1 MNIEAY
7 RQRFHA
13 AARGKDETN
22 FDLVMRLG
30 ELAGKWLVK
39 CETMEEIKELIVV
52 EQFLETLPPHLRIW
66 LKEKKPRSAV
76 EAGTYADEYV
86 EARKGT
92 YSGKSRGFGS
102 LGGMTSGRNASE
114 GVTRK
119 CFKCGEAGHLR
130 DRCPKVQEKVTPM
143 KLKTEQT
150 AKNIRCY
157 SCGQAGHFALRCPA
171 KLLYCGGNIGH
182 GFCHKGRVSGVAVK
196 QVFWIRGVDR
206 HLCGRTLSRKEG

>member
-1 MNIEAY
+1 MNTEGY
-7 RQRFHA
+7 RQRFCA
-13 AARGKDETN
+13 ATRGKDETN

-30 ELAGKWLVK
+30 DLAGKWLVK

-76 EAGTYADEYV
+76 EVGTLADEYV

-92 YSGKSRGFGS
+92 YSGKSHGFGS
-102 LGGMTSGRNASE
+102 LGGTTSGRNAGE

-150 AKNIRCY
+150 AKNMRCY
-157 SCGQAGHFALRCPA
+157 SCGQPGHFATRCPA
-171 KLLYCGGNIGH
+171 KPLYCGGNIGH
-182 GFCHKGRVSGVAVK
+182 GLCHRGKL
-196 QVFWIRGVDR
+196 QVWLWNRSSWIRGVDR
-206 HLCGRTLSRKEG
+206 HLCGRTLS